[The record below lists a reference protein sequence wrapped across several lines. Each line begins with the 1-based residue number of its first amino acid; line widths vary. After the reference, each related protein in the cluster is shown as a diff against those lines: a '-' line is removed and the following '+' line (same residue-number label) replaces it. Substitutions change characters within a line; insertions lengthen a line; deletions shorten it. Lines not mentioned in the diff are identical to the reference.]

1 LKYSKINDMD
11 TDTPPQIP
19 DTEDMTDAEY
29 AQHAIGQAREA
40 DIKAA
45 EERLADAEAALQA
58 MPPHA
63 PGDQVEPTNP
73 PQHPQ
78 GPEQTPPPAAQ

>member
-1 LKYSKINDMD
+1 MD

-19 DTEDMTDAEY
+19 DTKDMTGAEY
-29 AQHAIGQAREA
+29 AKHTIGQARAA
-40 DIKAA
+40 DIQAA
-45 EERLADAEAALQA
+45 EQRLADAEAALQQ

-78 GPEQTPPPAAQ
+78 GPEQTPTPAGQ